1 MPDFSLHL
9 IGLTRMRQ
17 SVQCAITLNDLAS
30 AFLWSLHDCGYLGAK
45 YLTSV
50 AGIDANGMV
59 EAL

>member
-1 MPDFSLHL
+1 
-9 IGLTRMRQ
+9 
-17 SVQCAITLNDLAS
+17 LNDLAS